1 MTRQLFGTDGV
12 RGTANTWPMT
22 AEMALRIGA
31 AAGRY
36 FRNDGSNGHR
46 VVIGKDT
53 RLSGYMFENAL
64 TAGLTSTGMNV
75 LLLGPVPTPAVGLLT
90 TSMRADVGIMISA
103 SHNPHQ
109 DNGIKFFGPDGFKLS
124 DEAETEIEAL
134 VEQGVEPAKAGNI
147 GRAKRID
154 DGRFR
159 YMERL
164 KGTFPHGR
172 RLDGLKV
179 VIDCANGAAYKVAPE
194 VLWELGA
201 KVVPMG
207 TNPNGTNINAG
218 CGSTHPQAAA
228 EMVVTHGAD
237 LGICLD
243 GDADRVI
250 LIDENGDV
258 ADGDQLMALMAA
270 RWAEQGRLRD
280 GTLVATV
287 MSNLG
292 LERFL
297 GGRGLRLERTAVG
310 DRYVV
315 EAMRQGGWN
324 LGGEQSGHIVLTDF
338 ATTGDGLL
346 AALQVLA
353 AMTESGQPASRLLRQ
368 FDTVPQL
375 LKNVRYAAGQRP
387 LEAPSVER
395 AIAGAQARL
404 NGHGRLLIRKSGTE
418 PLIRVMAECED
429 ESLLAEV
436 VGDIVAAVEGAA
448 MIRAAE

>member
-1 MTRQLFGTDGV
+1 MTKKLFGTDGV
-12 RGTANTWPMT
+12 RGTANTFPMT
-22 AEMALRIGA
+22 AELALRLGA

-36 FRNDGSNGHR
+36 FRRDSSTAHR

-53 RLSGYMFENAL
+53 RLSGYMLESAL

-90 TSMRADVGIMISA
+90 TSMRADLGIMVSA
-103 SHNPHQ
+103 SHNPHH

-124 DEAETEIEAL
+124 DEAEAEIEAL
-134 VEQGVEPAKAGNI
+134 VEQGVEPAQAGNI

-159 YMERL
+159 YAERL
-164 KGTFPHGR
+164 KSTFPKGR
-172 RLDGLKV
+172 SLEGLKV
-179 VIDCANGAAYKVAPE
+179 VIDCANGAAHKVAPE
-194 VLWELGA
+194 ILWELGA
-201 KVVPMG
+201 DVVPVG
-207 TNPNGTNINAG
+207 TSPNGFNINEG
-218 CGSTHPQAAA
+218 CGSTAPRAAA
-228 EMVVTHGAD
+228 ETVVAHGAD

-250 LIDENGDV
+250 LIDETGEI

-270 RWAEQGRLRD
+270 RWAEADRLAG

-297 GGRGLRLERTAVG
+297 QTRGLRLERTAVG

-324 LGGEQSGHIVLTDF
+324 LGGEQSGHIVMTDY

-346 AALQVLA
+346 AGLQVLA
-353 AMTESGQPASRLLRQ
+353 AMVETGQPASRLLRQ

-375 LKNVRYAAGQRP
+375 LRNVRYAKGGQP
-387 LEAPSVER
+387 LDAPAVQA
-395 AIAGAQARL
+395 AIRGGETRL
-404 NGHGRLLIRKSGTE
+404 NGQGRLLIRKSGTE

-429 ESLLAEV
+429 ESLLTEV
-436 VGDIVAAVEGAA
+436 VEEIVAAVE
-448 MIRAAE
+448 RAAVAHAAE